1 MMKITIL
8 GLAIVPVLLSGCA
21 AMSLDECQTANWVA
35 VGEKDGSNGQERRLD
50 QYYKAC
56 SKADIKPNQIQYE
69 QGYRKGQTYYCQPE
83 NIFYEA
89 LKGNGNYQVCPVETR
104 GQLRSYDQ
112 AAREYYNAERDYQ
125 RYQDNFKEY
134 SRKSYDDKLK
144 PEDRERYRKLLKD
157 LQNDSDRINRD
168 YRDAIRDLERF
179 KYQHG
184 LK

>member
-1 MMKITIL
+1 
-8 GLAIVPVLLSGCA
+8 
-21 AMSLDECQTANWVA
+21 MSTREF
-35 VGEKDGSNGQERRLD
+35 
-50 QYYKAC
+50 
-56 SKADIKPNQIQYE
+56 
-69 QGYRKGQTYYCQPE
+69 
-83 NIFYEA
+83 FYEA

-112 AAREYYNAERDYQ
+112 AAREYYNAEQDYQ
-125 RYQDNFKEY
+125 RYQDHFKEY

-144 PEDRERYRKLLKD
+144 PEDRERYRKLLKE